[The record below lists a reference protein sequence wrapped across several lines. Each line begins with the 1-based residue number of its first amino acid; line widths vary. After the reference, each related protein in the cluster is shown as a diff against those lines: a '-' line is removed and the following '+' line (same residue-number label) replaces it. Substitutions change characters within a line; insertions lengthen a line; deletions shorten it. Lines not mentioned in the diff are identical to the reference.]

1 MMQVSGLFLY
11 PIKSCRGIA
20 LEQVTV
26 TPKGFAYDR
35 EFMLVDGQGK
45 FLTQRQYPRLATIQV
60 SLHPTHLQLAA
71 RNYNQFTLP
80 LTLTG
85 IEKPVTVWRD
95 RAIALD
101 QGDQVAEWFQGV
113 LGLDQSVRLVRQ
125 SPDHPRL
132 VDPNFR
138 PRPDNTV
145 SFADGFP
152 ILVTNTASLADLN
165 QRIQANQG
173 QPVGMDRFRPNL
185 VIDTDQPFAESD
197 WKGLQIAQVTL
208 DLVKP
213 CSRCIVITTDQHTGD
228 RLAGSGLAE
237 PLATLSQFRNIPS
250 QGILFGEN
258 AVPQALGEITI
269 GDRVTVLGGLC

>member
-1 MMQVSGLFLY
+1 MQVSGLFIY

-20 LEQVTV
+20 LERVTV

-35 EFMLVDGQGK
+35 EFMLVDGQGT

-60 SLHPTHLQLAA
+60 SLNPTHLQLTAENHHPFA
-71 RNYNQFTLP
+71 LP
-80 LTLTG
+80 LTFSG
-85 IEKPVTVWRD
+85 IEKSVTVWRD

-101 QGDQVAEWFQGV
+101 QGDEVAEWFQRV

-125 SPDHPRL
+125 SPDHPRP
-132 VDPNFR
+132 VDPKFR
-138 PRPDNTV
+138 PRPDSTV

-152 ILVTNTASLADLN
+152 ILVTNTASLAELN

-185 VIDTDQPFAESD
+185 VIHTDQPFAESD
-197 WKGLQIAQVTL
+197 WQRLAIAQVAL

-213 CSRCIVITTDQHTGD
+213 CSRCVVTTTDQHTGD
-228 RLAGSGLAE
+228 RHEGSGLAE
-237 PLATLSQFRNIPS
+237 PLATLSQFRNLPG

-258 AVPQALGEITI
+258 AVPQTLGEITL
-269 GDRVTVLGGLC
+269 GDRVTVLG